1 VYGGEPK
8 SNGLTDVHFIKL
20 KLTDKTGKLVS
31 DNFYWRGNKR
41 TDFTAIN
48 QAAKG

>member
-1 VYGGEPK
+1 MDK
-8 SNGLTDVHFIKL
+8 NG
-20 KLTDKTGKLVS
+20 KTVS

-48 QAAKG
+48 SLPKVNLKNVVFGKTRGW